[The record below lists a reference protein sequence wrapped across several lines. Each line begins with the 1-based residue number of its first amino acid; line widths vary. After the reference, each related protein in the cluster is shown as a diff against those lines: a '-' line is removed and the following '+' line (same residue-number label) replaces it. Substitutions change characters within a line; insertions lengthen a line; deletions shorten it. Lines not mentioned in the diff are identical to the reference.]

1 MDGLVLIV
9 LITMVVFS
17 LVVTFFW
24 ASAIGAQAQNKG
36 RSFNAFFWLSFIAS
50 PFVMQL
56 IVLGISDETASPAPI
71 AQENSP
77 AKSSPEAN
85 LDRLSQIKRLL
96 DDGAITES
104 EFETLK
110 KQILG

>member
-9 LITMVVFS
+9 MVVIS
-17 LVVTFFW
+17 LVVTFIW

-36 RSFNAFFWLSFIAS
+36 RSFNTFFWLSFIAS
-50 PFVMQL
+50 PLIMQL
-56 IVLGISDETASPAPI
+56 IVLGISDETSSPAL
-71 AQENSP
+71 AANENSP
-77 AKSSPEAN
+77 AKSSPAAD
-85 LDRLSQIKRLL
+85 LDRLSQMKRLL
-96 DDGAITES
+96 DEGAITES